1 MQSITCAAPSVTATV
16 WTKRRSL
23 LCWVSQVAHSTG
35 QGTARNDASPGN
47 SGLSHILPRSVTL
60 PVDSLSRRQESVAR
74 GKEGNTSWV
83 HAVLIAHVLQWLAT
97 KSAYTKNSAYQH
109 KQNVRISKPDTLY
122 FKYCFK
128 VYVGLTLQA
137 PPWEKVAE
145 DMVERWHEIEKIG
158 TV

>member
-1 MQSITCAAPSVTATV
+1 MLHQETQDCPTSCPAVSHFLLTPS
-16 WTKRRSL
+16 RGGRNQL
-23 LCWVSQVAHSTG
+23 
-35 QGTARNDASPGN
+35 QG
-47 SGLSHILPRSVTL
+47 
-60 PVDSLSRRQESVAR
+60 

-122 FKYCFK
+122 FKYCFQ

-145 DMVERWHEIEKIG
+145 DMVERWHEIKKIG
-158 TV
+158 IV